1 MRILRLVFLCQFISL
16 VGFAQTFQSEE
27 AKGKYLD
34 SLRRAYIAD
43 SQQRIKIENDL
54 LARYRRTDDKEW
66 LAFAELLKF
75 SREKKTDENLVEKFV
90 GEVETRYRAFPNIRA
105 RAYQIIAYHYFIG
118 KENYEKA
125 FDAYLQLEKLL
136 ETNGPKVITDYANY
150 CSEIAS
156 AHYKFKN
163 HDKAVEL
170 AKKGLP
176 YAADKWDFYNTIGL
190 CYIQLSKLDSAIY
203 YLQKAVKEA
212 IALKKPDIYR
222 TISLGNIGYSHYLQ
236 RKNVLAKPLLKED
249 LNGALRIDDKGLAV
263 GAAIPLADIYLGEK
277 KWSAADSLL
286 ILARNYISHSKQLD
300 RLEKFYPVR
309 SKYYQYLGKE
319 KLALLYRDSA
329 IWAIKRN
336 DSVFNSLLVMRVQQ
350 RTDMVKLAEEKSKLE
365 NYQKISRIRLWA
377 IFIIL
382 LVIGTGL
389 LIVRRYR
396 NRLRKDKKQI
406 EELSRILALRQRL
419 SADIHDDIG
428 STLSSISLYTHSLLM
443 QPQNSTQQI
452 VLEKIKQNAKQVQ
465 ESLSDMVWNINPE
478 MDLMAKVVARMRNF
492 GAEMTETNGI
502 EFLFEITSEIINLKI
517 DMAARRN
524 LYLIY
529 KEAINNAVK
538 YANCSTISVNL
549 SIVDSNL
556 LMTIIDNGVGFE
568 TAAEYHGN
576 GLRNM
581 QRRASESKGQL
592 TIKSIPTSGTTV
604 TLIIPIAHYS

>member
-1 MRILRLVFLCQFISL
+1 MYILRLVFLCQFISL
-16 VGFAQTFQSEE
+16 LGFAQAFQNEE

-34 SLRRAYIAD
+34 SLRRAYLAN
-43 SQQRIKIENDL
+43 QHQRITIESDL

-75 SREKKTDENLVEKFV
+75 SRQTTNNEDLVEKFTS
-90 GEVETRYRAFPNIRA
+90 EVETKYKALPNIKA

-118 KENYEKA
+118 DENYEKA

-136 ETNGPKVITDYANY
+136 QTHGPKVITDYANY

-156 AHYKFKN
+156 AYYKFKN
-163 HDKAVEL
+163 YDKAVEL

-176 YAADKWDFYNTIGL
+176 YAVDKWDFYNTIGL
-190 CYIQLSKLDSAIY
+190 CYIQLGKLDSAIY
-203 YLQKAVKEA
+203 YLQKSIQEA
-212 IALKKPDIYR
+212 IVLKKPDIYR
-222 TISLGNIGYSHYLQ
+222 TISLGNIGYSYYLQ
-236 RKNVLAKPLLKED
+236 KKTAIAKPLLKED
-249 LNGALRIDDKGLAV
+249 LNGALRVDDKGLAA
-263 GAAIPLADIYLGEK
+263 GAAIPLADIYLAER
-277 KWSAADSLL
+277 KWSTADSLL
-286 ILARNYISHSKQLD
+286 ILARSYISYSKQLD

-319 KLALLYRDSA
+319 QLALLYRDSA

-365 NYQKISRIRLWA
+365 NYQKISQIRLWA
-377 IFIIL
+377 IFIIF

-396 NRLRKDKKQI
+396 NRLKKDKKQI

-443 QPQNSTQQI
+443 QPQNSTQQT

-465 ESLSDMVWNINPE
+465 DSLSDMVWNINPE

-492 GAEMTETNGI
+492 GAEMTEPNGI
-502 EFLFEITSEIINLKI
+502 EFSFEITGEVINLKI

-538 YANCSTISVNL
+538 YANCTIINVKLGSAE
-549 SIVDSNL
+549 SNL
-556 LMTIIDNGVGFE
+556 LMTIIDNGAGFE
-568 TAAEYHGN
+568 TTVEYHGN

-581 QRRASESKGQL
+581 QRRASESKGEL
-592 TIKSIPTSGTTV
+592 TIKSIPTFGTTV
-604 TLIIPIAHYS
+604 TLTIPIEHYS